1 MAISRR
7 AAAKQYK
14 QMGVQT
20 GVEQANPHR
29 LVQMLMQGGLDK
41 IARAKG
47 ALQRDMMPEMG
58 TNLTGAISIIDAL
71 RASLDGQMGG
81 DLAANLNELYHYMIK
96 RLLRANLNNDAEILD
111 EVADL
116 LRDIKSGWDAIPE
129 DLRTND
135 RAVWQ
140 QSAAAA
146 Q

>member
-58 TNLTGAISIIDAL
+58 NNITGVISIIDAL
-71 RASLDGQMGG
+71 RASLDIQTGG
-81 DLAANLNELYHYMIK
+81 DLAANLHDLYNYMIK
-96 RLLRANLNNDAEILD
+96 RLLRANLDNDAEILD
-111 EVADL
+111 EVAEL

-129 DLRTND
+129 HLRTND
-135 RAVWQ
+135 RAVWYK
-140 QSAAAA
+140 SVAA